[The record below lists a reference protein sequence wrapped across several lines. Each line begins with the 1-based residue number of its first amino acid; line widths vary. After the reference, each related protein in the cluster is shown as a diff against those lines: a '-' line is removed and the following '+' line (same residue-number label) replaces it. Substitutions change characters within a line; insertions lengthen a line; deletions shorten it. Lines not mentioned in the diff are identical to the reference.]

1 MSSSADQGSAPGQK
15 QKGSRKLVAFVPLIA
30 FAVLAVIF
38 FGQLISGRD
47 VSEVPSVLI
56 GTKFPALDMPA
67 LEGLKRNGVQVP
79 ALNSARVEGQV
90 TLVNIW
96 ASWCVPCRQEHPV
109 LMELAKDSRIN
120 LVGINYKDES
130 SNALRFLGELGNP
143 YAAVGVDAK
152 GIVAIDWGVY
162 GIPET
167 FLVDRSGEIIFKHIG
182 PFSPDDVKDDLMPVI
197 EKALS
202 APAETS

>member
-1 MSSSADQGSAPGQK
+1 MTSNTEQGSAPAQPK
-15 QKGSRKLVAFVPLIA
+15 KKNWTFLAFVPLIA
-30 FAVLAVIF
+30 FAALAVVF

-56 GTKFPALDMPA
+56 GTKFPSFDMPA
-67 LEGLKRNGVQVP
+67 LEGLQRDGVQVP
-79 ALNSARVEGQV
+79 PLNDGVVDGKV

-96 ASWCVPCRQEHPV
+96 ASWCAPCREEHPI
-109 LMELAKDSRIN
+109 LLELAKDSRIN
-120 LVGINYKDES
+120 LVGINYKDDQ

-167 FLVDRSGEIIFKHIG
+167 FLVDKDGTITYKHIG
-182 PFSPDDVKDDLMPVI
+182 PFSPRIVRDELMPAV

-202 APAETS
+202 APAKSS